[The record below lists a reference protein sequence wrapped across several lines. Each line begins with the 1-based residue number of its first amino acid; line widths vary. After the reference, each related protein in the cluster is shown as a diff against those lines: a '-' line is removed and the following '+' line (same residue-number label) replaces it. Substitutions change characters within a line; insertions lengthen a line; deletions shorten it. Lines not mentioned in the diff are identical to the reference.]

1 MRLRPAAALLAA
13 LLSVALLACGDGNEA
28 TTPGGGSG
36 NGTPAPTAPMAATGA
51 GPTAPAAKSD
61 GAASPTFTAT
71 ATGTPPTT
79 LTATGTPPPIASPR
93 ANPPRTVTTAMAFG
107 GRNFERP
114 TELGEYPGGYFV
126 AEQSGLVLRMRGNI
140 ADTILDIR
148 DRVSTDGNEEGLLSV
163 ALDPAFEFNRSV
175 WVYYAAR
182 NPRRTVLARFT
193 AGADGIVDKSSA
205 LVVLEQSQPFP
216 NHKGGAIRFGP
227 DGLLYLGLGDGGS
240 GGDPQGNGQ
249 NLGVLLGK
257 IIRLDVRNTSAGE
270 PYRVPAD
277 NPFVDRA
284 GAKGEVWAYGLRNPW
299 RMAFDRATGALWVAD
314 VGQGAVEEVDVVRR
328 GDNLGWRTMEG
339 DRCYNASTCDR
350 TGLVLP
356 VTQYT
361 HSGGRCSV
369 TGGPAYRGVAV
380 PEVSST
386 YLYGDY
392 CSGELWAIPLDGGE
406 PVIVARGLNNVT
418 SMATDSAGRIFLLRQ
433 GRPVVTLAS
442 P

>member
-1 MRLRPAAALLAA
+1 MRLRPAVMLFTAMIALALLAA
-13 LLSVALLACGDGNEA
+13 CGGGEPGRAPSSDATSTASSGSATAAPKNEGA
-28 TTPGGGSG
+28 ATATTTATTSTTPG
-36 NGTPAPTAPMAATGA
+36 
-51 GPTAPAAKSD
+51 
-61 GAASPTFTAT
+61 AASTA
-71 ATGTPPTT
+71 A
-79 LTATGTPPPIASPR
+79 GTPPPIATPR
-93 ANPPRTVTTAMAFG
+93 ASAPRAVGTADAFG
-107 GRNFERP
+107 GRKFDRP

-126 AEQSGLVLRMRGNI
+126 AEQAGLILRVNG
-140 ADTILDIR
+140 AAAPETILDIR

-163 ALDPAFEFNRSV
+163 ALDPAFEVNRSV

-193 AGADGIVDKSSA
+193 AGANGVIDKSSA
-205 LVVLEQSQPFP
+205 LVVLEQAQPFP

-227 DGLLYLGLGDGGS
+227 DGLMYLGFGDGGS

-257 IIRLDVRNTSAGE
+257 IIRIDVRNASAGE

-314 VGQGAVEEVDVVRR
+314 VGQGAAEEVDTVRR
-328 GDNLGWRTMEG
+328 GDNMGWRIMEG
-339 DRCYNASTCDR
+339 DRCYGASTCDR

-361 HSGGRCSV
+361 HTGGRCSI

-386 YLYGDY
+386 YLYADY
-392 CSGELWAIPLDGGE
+392 CSGELWALPLDGGE
-406 PVIVARGLNNVT
+406 PAIVARGLTNLT
-418 SMATDSAGRIFLLRQ
+418 SMATDSAGRIYLLRQ
-433 GRPVVTLAS
+433 GKPISTLVS

>member
-1 MRLRPAAALLAA
+1 MRFRPAATLLGAA
-13 LLSVALLACGDGNEA
+13 IGLALLACGDGKPDGGA
-28 TTPGGGSG
+28 PSGTAGGSRG
-36 NGTPAPTAPMAATGA
+36 AAATASGTPATAATERPA
-51 GPTAPAAKSD
+51 TA
-61 GAASPTFTAT
+61 TTTAT
-71 ATGTPPTT
+71 ASTTPVATS
-79 LTATGTPPPIASPR
+79 TATGTPPPIATPR
-93 ANPPRTVTTAMAFG
+93 ANAPRPVSTADAFG
-107 GRNFERP
+107 GRNFVRP

-126 AEQSGLVLRMRGNI
+126 TEQAGLILRVNG
-140 ADTILDIR
+140 AAAPETILDIR

-163 ALDPAFEFNRSV
+163 ALDPAFETNRSV

-193 AGADGIVDKSSA
+193 ASADGIIDKSSA

-227 DGLLYLGLGDGGS
+227 DGLMYLGFGDGGS

-257 IIRLDVRNTSAGE
+257 IIRIDVRNTSAGE
-270 PYRVPAD
+270 PYRIPAD
-277 NPFVDRA
+277 NPFVDRV

-299 RMAFDRATGALWVAD
+299 RMAFDRSTGALWVAD
-314 VGQGAVEEVDVVRR
+314 VGQGAVEEVSTVRR
-328 GDNLGWRTMEG
+328 GDNLGWRIMEG
-339 DRCYNASTCDR
+339 DRCYGASTCER

-361 HSGGRCSV
+361 HTGGRCSI

-386 YLYGDY
+386 YLYADY
-392 CSGELWAIPLDGGE
+392 CSGELWALPLDGGE
-406 PVIVARGLNNVT
+406 PVIVGRGLNNLT
-418 SMATDSAGRIFLLRQ
+418 SMATDSAGRIYLLRQ
-433 GRPVVTLAS
+433 GKPISILVS